1 MAGISTA
8 LHIVLVPFDWV
19 FEMYIVFYINVLS
32 EDPLNI
38 FFLLERVEKLEKN
51 TRHTCFRQL

>member
-38 FFLLERVEKLEKN
+38 FFLLERVEKLEKKYS
-51 TRHTCFRQL
+51 THMF